1 MRRLATI
8 TAVHHYTGEQLS
20 RAVAF
25 LERSW
30 RRVPFDELVGAT
42 HPLAELD
49 DALAEAAT
57 GRYVRVASRRGAGP
71 CETPGAAPRG
81 GVTWRPVRGSMGMIS
96 RELALAL
103 RDAGL
108 VWHPASGDRFQLDLP
123 DDVEAEAEADVFTVS
138 EMTIEARRYP
148 TGTILAFNGTT
159 EWALD
164 SVAFA
169 DAVWLPRE
177 DQLRELLRAT
187 FRVAHAARRRVRG
200 RGRARWG
207 AGAFDHPDVA
217 EAYGLAL
224 LELVGR
230 SR

>member
-1 MRRLATI
+1 
-8 TAVHHYTGEQLS
+8 
-20 RAVAF
+20 
-25 LERSW
+25 
-30 RRVPFDELVGAT
+30 
-42 HPLAELD
+42 
-49 DALAEAAT
+49 
-57 GRYVRVASRRGAGP
+57 
-71 CETPGAAPRG
+71 
-81 GVTWRPVRGSMGMIS
+81 MIS

-103 RDAGL
+103 REAGL
-108 VWHPASGDRFQLDLP
+108 TWHPESGDRFQLDL
-123 DDVEAEAEADVFTVS
+123 AENVEADVFTVS

-164 SVAFA
+164 SVALA

-187 FRVAHAARRRVRG
+187 VRSLTRLDDAFEVEVEVAGSRMR
-200 RGRARWG
+200 
-207 AGAFDHPDVA
+207 FEHPDVA

-224 LELVGR
+224 LELIGR